1 MPWHIARILTLPKW
15 QPLAIAKR
23 AAIVENWAAHG
34 REAVPAATLRGST
47 ADTTNRRLPSSLDIR
62 SGDFPS
68 KESLCHQRYSPY
80 VIKPFNCNAAA
91 AGIAAS
97 RCGANRPPSCQMSMS
112 ARHRGCDAR
121 PSTLSQKATEG
132 STNYATWW
140 PHALIATIR
149 GTNARTRQSRSRTYR
164 LFASASA

>member
-1 MPWHIARILTLPKW
+1 MEEIVVLQKNRQSTRLASFAWRFSGRGGPNALAYSKNSYAAKW

-68 KESLCHQRYSPY
+68 KESLCHQRYSP
-80 VIKPFNCNAAA
+80 
-91 AGIAAS
+91 
-97 RCGANRPPSCQMSMS
+97 
-112 ARHRGCDAR
+112 
-121 PSTLSQKATEG
+121 
-132 STNYATWW
+132 
-140 PHALIATIR
+140 
-149 GTNARTRQSRSRTYR
+149 
-164 LFASASA
+164 